1 MGPVTGVSY
10 TGNGDPATL
19 LHTDKKTRPH
29 AALSNFINQN
39 CFHVDFNIDFIGKE
53 SSSSKEK

>member
-1 MGPVTGVSY
+1 MGPVTGVLY

-29 AALSNFINQN
+29 AAIYKYCVL
-39 CFHVDFNIDFIGKE
+39 K
-53 SSSSKEK
+53 SKD

>member
-19 LHTDKKTRPH
+19 LHTDKKQDRMPH
-29 AALSNFINQN
+29 F
-39 CFHVDFNIDFIGKE
+39 VNIVC
-53 SSSSKEK
+53 